1 MKMEKYFYDAKV
13 LKVTDGDTL
22 DVMIDVGFNIFTK
35 CRLRLDGIN
44 TPESRT
50 KDLREKALGLKAK
63 EFTKN
68 FLKDGICQV
77 HTVKKGKFGRYLS
90 EVFVDAKLLNKALIK
105 AGLAREYHGEKRKG
119 WFD

>member
-1 MKMEKYFYDAKV
+1 MNKYFYDAEVIKI
-13 LKVTDGDTL
+13 TDGDTM
-22 DVMIDVGFNIFTK
+22 DVLIDLGFYVFTE

-50 KDLREKALGLKAK
+50 KDLREKALGLEAK

-68 FLKDGICQV
+68 FLKNDVCQV

-90 EVFVDAKLLNKALIK
+90 EVFVNDKSLNNALIM
-105 AGLAREYHGEKRKG
+105 ANLAREYHGEKRKG
-119 WFD
+119 WFE